1 MNLII
6 DQRNY
11 FVVNTQSIMFWL
23 IIKQLNDIES
33 YRAFNVA
40 GRCREI
46 FLICIKQRKH
56 WSSSVCIHT
65 SLSLL
70 WWTIHFQPVFDSFFF
85 LDDTFEP
92 HLLSEP
98 KYDGRYVAF
107 GKDIEKQFINIRWFS
122 KCVDIID
129 ICLALLQWN
138 YSSVQ
143 FVTNTCQSKSTRRYM
158 SSPRR
163 VMDLN
168 EDIVIG
174 AFAIWTSVS
183 PLAWMTLKPFWLL
196 NELNKYQ
203 LVCHIPQ
210 EDLLFSSVSNL

>member
-1 MNLII
+1 MLFEFYYSLYLYTWYILLNCCCFNMNLII

-33 YRAFNVA
+33 YRAFNVS

-46 FLICIKQRKH
+46 FLICVKQRKH
-56 WSSSVCIHT
+56 WSSYVCIHT

-107 GKDIEKQFINIRWFS
+107 GKDIDKQFINIRWCS

-129 ICLALLQWN
+129 ILPRLAP
-138 YSSVQ
+138 
-143 FVTNTCQSKSTRRYM
+143 M
-158 SSPRR
+158 
-163 VMDLN
+163 
-168 EDIVIG
+168 
-174 AFAIWTSVS
+174 
-183 PLAWMTLKPFWLL
+183 
-196 NELNKYQ
+196 EL
-203 LVCHIPQ
+203 
-210 EDLLFSSVSNL
+210 